1 MAKETIYPAW
11 VHTLKTAATTK
22 DVHAFDGLMQGIA
35 PRRGF
40 NLQYI
45 KGSVGMGSAAVTD
58 ESEIYVT
65 LMKNIAEGLHHTD
78 PTAAGDATEDQKAGI
93 FYVAFKAMVDGIH
106 SYEWFFKPAEPIEFD
121 ADDRFNINLTFDNKD
136 GAESSAIYRMQAQIE
151 LQ

>member
-11 VHTLKTAATTK
+11 VHTLKTAATDQ

-40 NLQYI
+40 KVKYI
-45 KGSVGMGSAAVTD
+45 KGSVGMPAAAVTD
-58 ESEIYVT
+58 LSEIYIT

-78 PTAAGDATEDQKAGI
+78 PASAGEATENTKSGI
-93 FYVAFKAMVDGIH
+93 FYVVFKAMVGGEL
-106 SYEWFFKPAEPIEFD
+106 SYEWFFQPNEPIEFD
-121 ADDRFNINLTFDNKD
+121 ADDRFNINLTFNNKD
-136 GAESSAIYRMQAQIE
+136 AAESSAIFRMQAQIE